1 MPAFGGTYSKELSAS
16 PSEVV
21 LGPLVMS
28 SVRAVAPKAPIGY
41 STATGNY
48 REGHYAQQT
57 QFAAILSSSRDSSV
71 PEVRVVSYGSLL
83 HYEVYFAHYTMS

>member
-1 MPAFGGTYSKELSAS
+1 MPAFGGTYSNGLSAS

-21 LGPLVMS
+21 QGPFVMS
-28 SVRAVAPKAPIGY
+28 SVRAVAPNAPMGY

-48 REGHYAQQT
+48 SEGLYAQHT
-57 QFAAILSSSRDSSV
+57 QFAVMQSSSRDSSV

-83 HYEVYFAHYTMS
+83 H